1 MINNKQHK
9 IKEPNAL
16 NYFKL
21 RKLNRIPPHFEFI
34 SIPIPYNL
42 QKSIEKWILSNL
54 KGRYYIDKNIDVD
67 DSDTIQ
73 SVLKIG
79 FEEGKEM
86 SYFTLACPHLKYK

>member
-1 MINNKQHK
+1 MMISKQRK

-16 NYFKL
+16 NFFKL
-21 RKLNRIPPHFEFI
+21 RKLKRIPPHFEFI
-34 SIPIPYNL
+34 SIPVTYNL
-42 QKSIEKWILSNL
+42 QGSIEKWIVSNL

-73 SVLKIG
+73 NVLKVG
-79 FEEGKEM
+79 FEQGKEM

>member
-1 MINNKQHK
+1 MISNKPPK

-16 NYFKL
+16 NYFEL

-73 SVLKIG
+73 SVLKVG